1 MERRTLGKSVLH
13 LLISGVRKKMPR
25 GRLTRYEMLSHM
37 YSLKNDLKERP
48 DSATEKYLADQY
60 LNRVLDFINQFTY

>member
-1 MERRTLGKSVLH
+1 
-13 LLISGVRKKMPR
+13 MPR